1 MNPIDN
7 KNGQD
12 QHEPDY
18 SGKGKD
24 VLVREGAGSSDP
36 HVRGYALFML
46 GELKDPE
53 LLRYYVDRLRD
64 PDKAVRAQAAAA
76 LAGLGEPAL
85 ETLISLLNDQ
95 DWRIRY
101 RAAEAIGL
109 MKQAGGLHS
118 LIEALSD
125 EKDHVRYMAAKGLS
139 QLKSQDAM
147 GPLTDALSDSNEFVR
162 TMAAKAL
169 VSIGGRETRN
179 VLEKACRDEKD
190 PQVKQVM
197 EELIAQM

>member
-76 LAGLGEPAL
+76 LKYPGAREAVNGLA
-85 ETLISLLNDQ
+85 
-95 DWRIRY
+95 
-101 RAAEAIGL
+101 AAESPFANWVAASTIAI
-109 MKQAGGLHS
+109 
-118 LIEALSD
+118 
-125 EKDHVRYMAAKGLS
+125 
-139 QLKSQDAM
+139 
-147 GPLTDALSDSNEFVR
+147 
-162 TMAAKAL
+162 
-169 VSIGGRETRN
+169 
-179 VLEKACRDEKD
+179 
-190 PQVKQVM
+190 
-197 EELIAQM
+197 